1 MAGKIKNVGKNHT
14 EVICPFPRGA
24 PSVCRLRLPRSWGV
38 HGNEHRPTPLAQGQR
53 ALLLLRCSGSS
64 EAAPLQRCWFGQT
77 NLAREGP
84 LCLFMAEEMSENLWD
99 FSS

>member
-1 MAGKIKNVGKNHT
+1 MWAKITQKSS
-14 EVICPFPRGA
+14 A
-24 PSVCRLRLPRSWGV
+24 PSLEGLPVFAGCGSPAAGGV
-38 HGNEHRPTPLAQGQR
+38 HGNEHRPTPLPQGQR
-53 ALLLLRCSGSS
+53 ALLLLEWCSGSS